1 MYIMCVII
9 WNSDVFFL
17 RDIYDANGA
26 GNMHGNM
33 GVVVKQNILI
43 VFVLVGKMV
52 VIVNDI
58 VNGNMLL

>member
-1 MYIMCVII
+1 MIYD
-9 WNSDVFFL
+9 SDVFFL

-33 GVVVKQNILI
+33 GVVVKQNILTA
-43 VFVLVGKMV
+43 FVLVGKIV